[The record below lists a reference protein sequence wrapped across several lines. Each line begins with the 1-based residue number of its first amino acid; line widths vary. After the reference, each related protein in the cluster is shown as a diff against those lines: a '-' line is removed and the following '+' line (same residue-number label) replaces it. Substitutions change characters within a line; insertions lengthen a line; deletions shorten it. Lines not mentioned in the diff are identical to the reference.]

1 MKRYAGGHVVEHPG
15 ASPSECGDTIGQYGI
30 ALQVL
35 RTLGLWVGIAFTS
48 FGIVSLFIPESAWS
62 LLYLVGFP
70 LLCLMLF
77 VL

>member
-1 MKRYAGGHVVEHPG
+1 MERYAGSHAVEHPR
-15 ASPSECGDTIGQYGI
+15 ASPSERGDRIGQYGI

-35 RTLGLWVGIAFTS
+35 RTLGLWVAIACTS
-48 FGIVSLFIPESAWS
+48 FGIVSLFIPDSAWS

>member
-1 MKRYAGGHVVEHPG
+1 MRRDAGGHVMDHPG
-15 ASPSECGDTIGQYGI
+15 ASPSECGETIGQYGI

-35 RTLGLWVGIAFTS
+35 RTLGLWVGIVLTS
-48 FGIVSLFIPESAWS
+48 FGIASLFIPGSAWS

-70 LLCLMLF
+70 LLCVMLF